1 MWLPRRW
8 GSPRALM
15 TLPSAKRLLLIW
27 MLSLSRSPVLPVLS
41 TLSEP
46 AKSTKWN
53 LETSSWPAAGRGR
66 RLGARPRCSRVT
78 VKMVWERLE
87 RRLKCVAPV
96 CRAAFPISRR
106 LSTSSRPSTSTSF
119 TPHSTVGTEGC
130 EPKAGQPEANQL
142 GGQAEQDWSS
152 RALPDSGAPSA
163 RPGGPAQQQ
172 QLPWWLRW

>member
-15 TLPSAKRLLLIW
+15 TLPKARRLLLIW

-46 AKSTKWN
+46 ARSTKWN
-53 LETSSWPAAGRGR
+53 LETSSWPAAGRGM

-78 VKMVWERLE
+78 VKTVWERLD
-87 RRLKCVAPV
+87 RRLRCVAPV
-96 CRAAFPISRR
+96 

-119 TPHSTVGTEGC
+119 TPHSTVTLGE
-130 EPKAGQPEANQL
+130 QL
-142 GGQAEQDWSS
+142 V
-152 RALPDSGAPSA
+152 
-163 RPGGPAQQQ
+163 GP
-172 QLPWWLRW
+172 LLRCSF